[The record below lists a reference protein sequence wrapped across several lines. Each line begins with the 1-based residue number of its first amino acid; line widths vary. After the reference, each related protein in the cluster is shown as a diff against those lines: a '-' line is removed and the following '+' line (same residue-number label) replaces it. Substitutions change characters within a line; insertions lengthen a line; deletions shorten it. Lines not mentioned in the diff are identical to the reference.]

1 MTAVADDGLLD
12 LVDHLAS
19 QLRDERGDLLG
30 AAAAQARV
38 AAPLLPPD
46 IHGRIARQ
54 AVAAA
59 TGCGPLER
67 HLARPDV
74 REVLVNA
81 GREVWVEDRS
91 GLRRVGDLADGD
103 LAAIIE
109 RILLPLGK
117 RLDRSSPIVDAR
129 LADGS
134 RVCAAI
140 PPVATDGPCLAIR
153 RFGTG
158 AAELG
163 DFGGPACTDLLREVV
178 DRRLNAVVSGRSSSG
193 KTTLVGA
200 LCRAVPDGERIVAVE
215 DVAEIRFGSGHV
227 LRLEVPPHGADGG
240 GAVTLGD
247 LLRAALRLRPDR
259 LVVGEVRGAEAA
271 DMVAAL
277 TTGHDGSFTT
287 CHANSAH
294 DAARRIE
301 ALVLAHHP
309 QWTRDA
315 VHEHVARA
323 IDVVIHVERDDDG
336 RRSVTD
342 VVELPG
348 DPGGAGRTVLAR
360 GVRTADLLRT
370 RRTVRP

>member
-1 MTAVADDGLLD
+1 MSAVADDGLLD
-12 LVDHLAS
+12 LVDRLAVH
-19 QLRDERGDLLG
+19 LRDEHGDLLG

-46 IHGRIARQ
+46 LHGRIARQ

-67 HLARPDV
+67 HLARHDV

-91 GLRRVGDLADGD
+91 GLHRAGHLAEGE

-117 RLDRSSPIVDAR
+117 RLDRTSPVVDAR

-134 RVCAAI
+134 RVCAVI

-153 RFGTG
+153 RFVGDG
-158 AAELG
+158 AELD
-163 DFGGPACTDLLREVV
+163 DFGDPACTDLLREVV

-215 DVAEIRFGSGHV
+215 DVAEIRFGHGHV

-247 LLRAALRLRPDR
+247 LVRAALRLRPDR
-259 LVVGEVRGAEAA
+259 LVVGEVRGTEAA

-277 TTGHDGSFTT
+277 STGHDGSLTT
-287 CHANSAH
+287 CHANSAR

-315 VHEHVARA
+315 VREHVAHA
-323 IDVVIHVERDDDG
+323 IDVVVHVERTDDG
-336 RRSVTD
+336 RRRVAD

-348 DPGGAGRTVLAR
+348 HVGGGVRTVLAH
-360 GVRTADLLRT
+360 GVRTAELLRT
-370 RRTVRP
+370 RRAARP

>member
-19 QLRDERGDLLG
+19 QLRDESGDLLG
-30 AAAAQARV
+30 AAAVHARA
-38 AAPLLPPD
+38 AAPLLSPD
-46 IHGRIARQ
+46 LHGRIARQ

-81 GREVWVEDRS
+81 GREVWVEDRL
-91 GLRRVGDLADGD
+91 GLRRASDLTEGE
-103 LAAIIE
+103 LGPIIE

-117 RLDRSSPIVDAR
+117 RLDRTSPIVDAR

-140 PPVATDGPCLAIR
+140 PPVTPDGPCLAIR
-153 RFGTG
+153 RFGSVG
-158 AAELG
+158 ADLH
-163 DFGGPACTDLLREVV
+163 DFGDANCTGVLRDIV

-200 LCRAVPDGERIVAVE
+200 LCRAVPDDERIVAVE
-215 DVAEIRFGSGHV
+215 DVAEIRFGHGHV

-240 GAVTLGD
+240 GAVSLGD

-277 TTGHDGSFTT
+277 NTGHDGSFTT
-287 CHANSAH
+287 CHANSAR

-315 VHEHVARA
+315 VREHVARA
-323 IDVVIHVERDDDG
+323 IDVVIHVERGTDG
-336 RRSVTD
+336 RRRVAD
-342 VVELPG
+342 VVELSD
-348 DPGGAGRTVLAR
+348 DPGAAVRTVLER
-360 GVRTADLLRT
+360 GVRTGDLRRT
-370 RRTVRP
+370 RRALHP

>member
-1 MTAVADDGLLD
+1 MTDPAGERILD
-12 LVDHLAS
+12 LVDRLAT
-19 QLRDERGDLLG
+19 QLRDAPGDLLG
-30 AAAAQARV
+30 AAAARTRE

-46 IHGRIARQ
+46 AQARIARQ

-59 TGCGPLER
+59 TGCGPLQR

-81 GREVWVEDRS
+81 GTQVWVEDAS
-91 GLRRVGDLADGD
+91 GLRRAGDLADGE
-103 LAAIIE
+103 LGAIVE

-117 RLDRSSPIVDAR
+117 RLDRTSPVVDAR

-140 PPVATDGPCLAIR
+140 PPVAPDGPCLAIR
-153 RFGTG
+153 RFGAV
-158 AAELG
+158 AAELS
-163 DFGGPACTDLLREVV
+163 DFGDAACTDLLRDVV
-178 DRRLNAVVSGRSSSG
+178 QRRLNAVVSGRSSSG

-200 LCRAVPDGERIVAVE
+200 LCRCVPDDERIVAVE
-215 DVAEIRFGSGHV
+215 DVAEIRFGGGHV

-240 GAVTLGD
+240 GAVALGD

-277 TTGHDGSFTT
+277 NTGHDGSFTT
-287 CHANSAH
+287 CHANSAR

-309 QWTRDA
+309 QWTREA
-315 VHEHVARA
+315 VREHVARA
-323 IDVVIHVERDDDG
+323 IDVVIHVERATDG
-336 RRSVTD
+336 RRLVAD

-348 DPGGAGRTVLAR
+348 EPGGEPRTVLAAGR
-360 GVRTADLLRT
+360 RTDDLRRSRRTARS
-370 RRTVRP
+370 